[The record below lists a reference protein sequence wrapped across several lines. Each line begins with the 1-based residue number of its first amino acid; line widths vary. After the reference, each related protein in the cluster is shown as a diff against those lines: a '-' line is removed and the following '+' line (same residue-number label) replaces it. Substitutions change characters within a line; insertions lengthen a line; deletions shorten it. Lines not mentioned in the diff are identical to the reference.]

1 MIFGIRL
8 GRGLPAVAFLLVW
21 TALPGT
27 AQVGITHE
35 DVNFRFGIEG
45 QFWGDWTQDGTAGN
59 QGYQQNLYLRR
70 ARLIV
75 GGDIGEDVSFFIE
88 TDSPNLG
95 KTPKSQ
101 GLGFILQDAFLEWK
115 PTKVLQIDSG
125 LFFVPLSRNA
135 LQSTLS
141 YYGLDLSVLSTINN
155 TATQSIVLR
164 DLGMQARGFFLND
177 HLLYR
182 VGLFQG
188 ERDSNARNSLRV
200 AGYVQ
205 YDFLDTETGYVFTG
219 TALGKKKILAIDG
232 GTDWQGS
239 YRGISA
245 NAALDL
251 PVRGG
256 DEIGGQ
262 FQFLHYDGRRKFLT
276 IRDQNDW
283 FLEAAYYV
291 HRFKFQPFTRFES
304 QQFVATVDSA
314 QNLHRAAAG
323 VNYYVH
329 GQNLK
334 WTAQYSRTLPGAASP
349 LRPGNEFT
357 MQLQIYYF

>member
-1 MIFGIRL
+1 MIFRARL
-8 GRGLPAVAFLLVW
+8 VCGLTCAAILLAGSAAPAA
-21 TALPGT
+21 
-27 AQVGITHE
+27 AQVSIRHE
-35 DVNFRFGIEG
+35 DVTFNFGIQG
-45 QFWGDWTQDGTAGN
+45 QFWADWTQDSTAGN

-70 ARLIV
+70 ARVLL
-75 GGDIGEDVSFFIE
+75 GGDIGKDISFFIE

-95 KTPKSQ
+95 KTPKS
-101 GLGFILQDAFLEWK
+101 GSGFLLQDAFLEWK
-115 PTKVLQIDSG
+115 PSRVLQIDSG

-141 YYGLDLSVLSTINN
+141 YYGLDLSALATVNN
-155 TATQSIVLR
+155 TATQSMALR
-164 DLGMQARGFFLND
+164 DLGLQARGFFFKD
-177 HLLYR
+177 RLLYR

-188 ERDSNARNSLRV
+188 ERDANARNSLRV

-205 YDFLDTETGYVFTG
+205 YDFFDTETGYVFTG
-219 TALGKKKILAIDG
+219 TALGKKKILAIDA

-251 PVRGG
+251 PVNGG

-262 FQFLHYDGRRKFLT
+262 FQFLHYDGRRKFLS
-276 IRDQNDW
+276 IPNQNDW
-283 FLEAAYYV
+283 FIETAYYL
-291 HRFKFQPFTRFES
+291 HRFKFQPFGRIES
-304 QQFVATVDSA
+304 QQFVNAADAS
-314 QNLHRAAAG
+314 QDLHRAGAG

-334 WTAQYSRTLPGAASP
+334 WTVQYSRTLPGPVSSLRAA
-349 LRPGNEFT
+349 NEVT
-357 MQLQIYYF
+357 MQLQIFYF